1 MTTTGQ
7 QGSPVRFPSPQPPP
21 FRPLLST
28 AWMPLDALVQEWAT
42 FGAQATDAPA
52 LTATGMAFLALS
64 WETSALHHRT
74 RAYQHQ
80 QRGLR
85 RSAVRDLGQAM
96 QDLTH
101 ATKHWSQVVLW
112 LERLA
117 NDERSPAEDLEPV
130 RELMRQ
136 VLSQQQRVWTLMQQ
150 VQEDLL
156 AYGQHGAEGPGH
168 QSECIPS
175 EDREEGTR

>member
-1 MTTTGQ
+1 MTAPMTNQRDTL
-7 QGSPVRFPSPQPPP
+7 FPSPLHPPTAP
-21 FRPLLST
+21 IALST
-28 AWMPLDALVQEWAT
+28 AWIPLDALVQEWAT
-42 FGAQATDAPA
+42 FGTQATDAPT

-64 WETSALHHRT
+64 WEMSALHHRT
-74 RAYQHQ
+74 WAYQDQ

-85 RSAVRDLGQAM
+85 RSAVRWLGQTM

-117 NDERSPAEDLEPV
+117 LDEHQQVEDLDAI
-130 RELMRQ
+130 RSLMQRT
-136 VLSQQQRVWTLMQQ
+136 LEQQQRVWTLMQQ

-156 AYGQHGAEGPGH
+156 VYGQQPAGAT
-168 QSECIPS
+168 
-175 EDREEGTR
+175 TRGEQKL